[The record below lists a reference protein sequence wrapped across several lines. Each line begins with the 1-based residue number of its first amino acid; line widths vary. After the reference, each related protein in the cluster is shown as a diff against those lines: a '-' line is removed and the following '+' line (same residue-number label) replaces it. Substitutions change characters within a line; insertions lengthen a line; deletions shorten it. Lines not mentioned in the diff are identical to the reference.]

1 MSEQLTLEGNTL
13 LEVLVQT
20 NFLFRD
26 LDQTW
31 LSHFLT
37 PETLKQE
44 KFFANR
50 PIFTAFDPDRSLNVL
65 YALVSGGPVILR
77 SSPLDRIISITY
89 PGSCFGMRNLSLSY
103 GNIQAAF
110 PSPVEAYN
118 ITTAISIEKEMI
130 QAVYSESQEFRH
142 RYDTLFEL
150 RTKFHYHLLNCSTYP
165 PQSVAALLR
174 GIIYQERMLGNQ
186 PTSNGIYEIYLS
198 VDLISR
204 SCQLNRRTVEQ
215 VLKGMN
221 QIGLIK
227 GSLHGNESHDLLQIL
242 DPEKLKEI
250 YSATREKVDWWPLQ

>member
-1 MSEQLTLEGNTL
+1 MSEQLTSAGNSL
-13 LEVLVQT
+13 LDLLVQT

-26 LDQTW
+26 LNPTW
-31 LSHFLT
+31 LSNFLP

-89 PGSCFGMRNLSLSY
+89 PGSCFGMRNLPVGY
-103 GNIQAAF
+103 GNLQSAF
-110 PSPVEAYN
+110 PSPVEAYK
-118 ITTAISIEKEMI
+118 ITTVITIDQDRI
-130 QAVYSESQEFRH
+130 QAIYSESQEFRH
-142 RYDTLFEL
+142 RYDLLFEL
-150 RTKFHYHLLNCSTYP
+150 RTKFEYHLLNCSTYP
-165 PQSVAALLR
+165 PQAVAALLR

-227 GSLHGNESHDLLQIL
+227 GYLHGSESHDLLQIL